1 MLMKGLREETT
12 WTPQKHSRRT
22 LSKYLMKLASSYSN
36 VVELEEEED
45 VSEIETNETYAKQ
58 QLSKEDT
65 KTTILRISWNKQDDQ
80 LEVKLP

>member
-1 MLMKGLREETT
+1 
-12 WTPQKHSRRT
+12 
-22 LSKYLMKLASSYSN
+22 MKLASSNSN

>member
-1 MLMKGLREETT
+1 
-12 WTPQKHSRRT
+12 
-22 LSKYLMKLASSYSN
+22 MKLASSYSN